1 MLTACGL
8 AHAQTVAPPRDLWSS
23 ARADKESD
31 VRRLIQQMTDS
42 PELSTDV
49 TAQQLKASMAALE
62 KSFEKREEDR
72 AKKLAEIDKDL
83 AEQLAKRDD
92 PKALSEALK
101 LAVERSMVVR
111 KSGEKMPL
119 DAALIDLVDRA
130 KVAAHD
136 AEQKNDW
143 FLANELF
150 VRLHL
155 LLEQEGTYKPD
166 VRRLGERLAMIRLH
180 VPERFWKLRNDERIA
195 EGKAALPPYN
205 GLGEDYRERLA
216 GIEQATV
223 LRAVL
228 AAGGQQIDRVPLRD
242 VMLAGIES
250 VRTMVTTV
258 DLQDTFAGVKDEN
271 ARAKMIAELDR
282 MKAELP
288 EEAKPSR
295 TDMVDLVDEISA
307 ANASSV
313 NILNEALLHEFGN
326 GCMSR
331 MDEFSAIIWPDELER
346 FRRMTEGEFKGVG
359 IHIQLDDETQMIK
372 VVTPLE
378 GTPAQRAGIKSG
390 DLIKKINGQTA
401 VGLSLNQAVDLITGP
416 QDSDVTLTMERKS
429 KDDEGNE
436 TTEDIEFPLK
446 RAVIPL
452 ATVKGWKR
460 NGPGEN
466 DWDWY
471 IDTQDRI
478 GYVRLLQFTDETTK
492 ELHKA
497 IWAMKENGLNGM
509 ILDLRFNPGG
519 LLTQAVSVANTFVE
533 DGVIV
538 STKGTVPGEVHNAE
552 RGNTLLRNIPV
563 VVLINEGSASASEI
577 VSGAIRHY
585 ADKGVIDAML
595 IGERSFGKGS
605 VQNVWPL
612 SANTFM
618 KLTTQ
623 YYYLP
628 DGRTIHRKPGES
640 IWGVDPHLTVQMLP
654 EQVSEAIKIR
664 QDADVLAPEGQ
675 AGQAAAGGA
684 EAAPDPQKLLTDSI
698 DLQLQTA
705 LVLLQARAA
714 ARAEHTRLN
723 Q

>member
-1 MLTACGL
+1 MPRSTPRRDDSTRTLLSTRWLAGSAVFVLAACGL
-8 AHAQTVAPPRDLWSS
+8 SHAQTDAPPAPPTSVETTTSVAGVADVSRELWSS

-31 VRRLIQQMTDS
+31 VRRLIQQMTDA

-49 TAQQLKASMAALE
+49 TAQQLKESMAALE

-101 LAVERSMVVR
+101 LAVERSMVVK

-119 DAALIDLVDRA
+119 DAALVDLVDRA
-130 KVAAHD
+130 KVAAHE

-166 VRRLGERLAMIRLH
+166 VRRLGERLAMIRLY

-258 DLQDTFAGVKDEN
+258 DLQDTFAGVKDEA
-271 ARAKMIAELDR
+271 ARVKMIAELDR

-288 EEAKPSR
+288 EDAKPSR
-295 TDMVDLVDEISA
+295 TDMVDLVDDILA

-313 NILNEALLHEFGN
+313 NILTEALLHEFGN

-346 FRRMTEGEFKGVG
+346 FRRMTEGEF
-359 IHIQLDDETQMIK
+359 
-372 VVTPLE
+372 
-378 GTPAQRAGIKSG
+378 
-390 DLIKKINGQTA
+390 
-401 VGLSLNQAVDLITGP
+401 
-416 QDSDVTLTMERKS
+416 
-429 KDDEGNE
+429 
-436 TTEDIEFPLK
+436 
-446 RAVIPL
+446 
-452 ATVKGWKR
+452 
-460 NGPGEN
+460 
-466 DWDWY
+466 
-471 IDTQDRI
+471 
-478 GYVRLLQFTDETTK
+478 
-492 ELHKA
+492 
-497 IWAMKENGLNGM
+497 
-509 ILDLRFNPGG
+509 
-519 LLTQAVSVANTFVE
+519 
-533 DGVIV
+533 
-538 STKGTVPGEVHNAE
+538 
-552 RGNTLLRNIPV
+552 
-563 VVLINEGSASASEI
+563 
-577 VSGAIRHY
+577 
-585 ADKGVIDAML
+585 
-595 IGERSFGKGS
+595 
-605 VQNVWPL
+605 
-612 SANTFM
+612 
-618 KLTTQ
+618 
-623 YYYLP
+623 
-628 DGRTIHRKPGES
+628 
-640 IWGVDPHLTVQMLP
+640 
-654 EQVSEAIKIR
+654 
-664 QDADVLAPEGQ
+664 
-675 AGQAAAGGA
+675 
-684 EAAPDPQKLLTDSI
+684 
-698 DLQLQTA
+698 
-705 LVLLQARAA
+705 
-714 ARAEHTRLN
+714 
-723 Q
+723 

>member
-1 MLTACGL
+1 
-8 AHAQTVAPPRDLWSS
+8 
-23 ARADKESD
+23 
-31 VRRLIQQMTDS
+31 
-42 PELSTDV
+42 
-49 TAQQLKASMAALE
+49 
-62 KSFEKREEDR
+62 
-72 AKKLAEIDKDL
+72 
-83 AEQLAKRDD
+83 
-92 PKALSEALK
+92 
-101 LAVERSMVVR
+101 
-111 KSGEKMPL
+111 
-119 DAALIDLVDRA
+119 
-130 KVAAHD
+130 
-136 AEQKNDW
+136 
-143 FLANELF
+143 
-150 VRLHL
+150 
-155 LLEQEGTYKPD
+155 
-166 VRRLGERLAMIRLH
+166 
-180 VPERFWKLRNDERIA
+180 
-195 EGKAALPPYN
+195 
-205 GLGEDYRERLA
+205 
-216 GIEQATV
+216 
-223 LRAVL
+223 
-228 AAGGQQIDRVPLRD
+228 
-242 VMLAGIES
+242 
-250 VRTMVTTV
+250 
-258 DLQDTFAGVKDEN
+258 
-271 ARAKMIAELDR
+271 
-282 MKAELP
+282 
-288 EEAKPSR
+288 
-295 TDMVDLVDEISA
+295 
-307 ANASSV
+307 
-313 NILNEALLHEFGN
+313 
-326 GCMSR
+326 
-331 MDEFSAIIWPDELER
+331 
-346 FRRMTEGEFKGVG
+346 
-359 IHIQLDDETQMIK
+359 
-372 VVTPLE
+372 
-378 GTPAQRAGIKSG
+378 
-390 DLIKKINGQTA
+390 
-401 VGLSLNQAVDLITGP
+401 
-416 QDSDVTLTMERKS
+416 MERKS
-429 KDDEGNE
+429 KDEEGNE

-471 IDTQDRI
+471 IDRQDRI

-552 RGNTLLRNIPV
+552 RGNTLLRSIPV

-714 ARAEHTRLN
+714 AHAEHSRLN